1 MRVNADE
8 MTEMS
13 QQMLRLAGATK
24 EEAMIITDVLID
36 TSLRGIDSH
45 GIRAVTRYI
54 RELQSGKLQS
64 GASIK
69 VLREGPTTAMWDAGA
84 AIGFVA
90 AKRAMDTAIAKA
102 KQYQIGSVGYMGTG
116 HLGALY
122 YYTQQAVDAGFIGAV
137 LQRGARHLVPPYGG
151 VEGRLGTNPFAV
163 GIPAGHER
171 PLFLDMATNAV
182 ATGHFLTMRLR
193 GQAVPDGWII
203 NQDGEWVHEY
213 TDQAA
218 VDGRIAPV
226 SFGGVTNEYK
236 GYGIKAILEALAG
249 AIGVGCSLD
258 EKGFGCLFL
267 ALDPEAYCDRGDFE
281 ARVDAMIRH
290 VKSSRKRPGVKE
302 IFLPGEIELRER
314 EQRRQQGIYLDDSFW
329 EDIVSTAEQL
339 KINVDEYIS
348 EIYD

>member
-1 MRVNADE
+1 MRVNVDE

-13 QQMLRLAGATK
+13 QQMLRFAGATK

-236 GYGIKAILEALAG
+236 GYGIKAILEAVAG

-267 ALDPEAYCDRGDFE
+267 ALDPEAYCDRKDFE

-314 EQRRQQGIYLDDSFW
+314 EQRRKQGIYLDNSFW

-348 EIYD
+348 EIHD

>member
-1 MRVNADE
+1 MRVKADE
-8 MTEMS
+8 MTKLS
-13 QQMLRLAGATK
+13 QKMLRLAGATE
-24 EEAMIITDVLID
+24 EEAAIITDVLID

-45 GIRAVTRYI
+45 GIRAMPRYI

-64 GASIK
+64 DAPIK
-69 VLREGPTTAMWDAGA
+69 VLRDGPTTAMWDAGA

-90 AKRAMDTAIAKA
+90 AKRAMDAAIAKA

-122 YYTQQAVDAGFIGAV
+122 YYTQQAVDAGVVGAV

-151 VEGRLGTNPFAV
+151 AEGRLGTNPFAV
-163 GIPAGHER
+163 GIPAGEEY
-171 PLFLDMATNAV
+171 PLLLDMATNAV

-193 GQAVPDGWII
+193 GQSVPDGWII
-203 NQDGEWVHEY
+203 NQEGEWVNEY
-213 TDQAA
+213 NDQAA
-218 VDGRIAPV
+218 VEGRIAPV

-267 ALDPEAYCDRGDFE
+267 ALDPEAYCDRQDFE
-281 ARVDAMIRH
+281 SRVDAMIRH
-290 VKSSRKRPGVKE
+290 VKSSRKRPGVQE

-314 EQRRQQGIYLDDSFW
+314 EKRLQHGIYLDNSFW
-329 EDIVSTAEQL
+329 DDITSTAQQL
-339 KINVDEYIS
+339 QVNIEEYIS
-348 EIYD
+348 KIMD

>member
-1 MRVNADE
+1 MRVKADE
-8 MTEMS
+8 MTLMS
-13 QQMLRLAGATK
+13 LEMLRLAGATD
-24 EEAMIITDVLID
+24 EEAEIITDVLID

-45 GIRAVTRYI
+45 GIRAVPRYI

-64 GASIK
+64 GVHIN

-90 AKRAMDTAIAKA
+90 AKKAMDTAIQKA
-102 KQYQIGSVGYMGTG
+102 KRYQVGSVGYMGTG

-122 YYTQQAVDAGFIGAV
+122 YYTQQAVDADMIGAV

-163 GIPAGHER
+163 GIPAGNEC

-193 GQAVPDGWII
+193 GQSVPDGWII
-203 NQDGEWVHEY
+203 NQEGEWVNEY
-213 TDQAA
+213 EDQAA
-218 VDGRIAPV
+218 VEGRIAPV

-236 GYGIKAILEALAG
+236 GYGIKAIFEAIAG

-267 ALDPEAYCDRGDFE
+267 ALDPEAYCDLEDFKS
-281 ARVDAMIRH
+281 RVDAMIQH
-290 VKSSRKRPGVKE
+290 VKTSRKRPGVQE

-314 EQRRQQGIYLDDSFW
+314 ERRRRTGIYLDKAFW
-329 EDIVSTAEQL
+329 DNIKTTAEQL
-339 KINVDEYIS
+339 NLIVEDYIS
-348 EIYD
+348 EITD

>member
-1 MRVNADE
+1 
-8 MTEMS
+8 
-13 QQMLRLAGATK
+13 LHLAGATE
-24 EEAMIITDVLID
+24 EEAAIITDVLID

-45 GIRAVTRYI
+45 GIRAVTRYV

-64 GASIK
+64 GAPIT
-69 VLREGPTTAMWDAGA
+69 VLREGPTTAMWDTGA

-90 AKRAMDTAIAKA
+90 AKRAMDTAIEKAAK
-102 KQYQIGSVGYMGTG
+102 YQIGSVGYMGTG

-122 YYTQQAVDAGFIGAV
+122 YYTQQAVDANLIGAV

-151 VEGRLGTNPFAV
+151 VEGRLGTNPFAI
-163 GIPAGHER
+163 GIPAGQEL
-171 PLFLDMATNAV
+171 PLFLDMATNSV

-193 GQAVPDGWII
+193 GQSVPDGWII
-203 NQDGEWVHEY
+203 DQDGEWVHEY
-213 TDQAA
+213 DDRAA

-226 SFGGVTNEYK
+226 SFGGITNEYK
-236 GYGIKAILEALAG
+236 GYGIKAILEAVAG

-267 ALDPEAYCDRGDFE
+267 ALDPEAYCNLHDFK

-290 VKSSRKRPGVKE
+290 VKSSRKRPGVQE

-314 EQRRQQGIYLDDSFW
+314 EKRLRQGIYVDDTFW
-329 EDIVSTAEQL
+329 VDIESTARQL
-339 KINVDEYIS
+339 KLNIKEYIS
-348 EIYD
+348 EIID